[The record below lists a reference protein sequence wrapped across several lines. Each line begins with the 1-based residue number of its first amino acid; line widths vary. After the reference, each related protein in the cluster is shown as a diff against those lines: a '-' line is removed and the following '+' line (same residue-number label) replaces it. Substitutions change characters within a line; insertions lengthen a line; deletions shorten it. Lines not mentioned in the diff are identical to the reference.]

1 MLTLVKKHSNC
12 SPYSERQDT
21 IRTYEL
27 RPLTTEEVCQVHLAT
42 VREGVN
48 HRRWPRE
55 VIERFLEL
63 EM

>member
-1 MLTLVKKHSNC
+1 MSMLVETHSDFP
-12 SPYSERQDT
+12 SYSERQDT
-21 IRTYEL
+21 IRRGEL
-27 RPLTTEEVCQVHLAT
+27 RPLTSEEVCQVHLAT

-48 HRRWPRE
+48 HVRWPRE

>member
-1 MLTLVKKHSNC
+1 
-12 SPYSERQDT
+12 
-21 IRTYEL
+21 
-27 RPLTTEEVCQVHLAT
+27 VCQVHLAT

-48 HRRWPRE
+48 HVRWPRE